1 MIRNI
6 IDENKCSELKG
17 NEKNI
22 ELLNILFGSIELS
35 PKEERSLIWLST
47 IETSTIKNILSAFNK
62 IKICEAH

>member
-1 MIRNI
+1 MISNI

-35 PKEERSLIWLST
+35 PKEESSLIWLST
-47 IETSTIKNILSAFNK
+47 IETSTIKNILSAFCK
-62 IKICEAH
+62 IK

>member
-35 PKEERSLIWLST
+35 PTEERSLIWLST